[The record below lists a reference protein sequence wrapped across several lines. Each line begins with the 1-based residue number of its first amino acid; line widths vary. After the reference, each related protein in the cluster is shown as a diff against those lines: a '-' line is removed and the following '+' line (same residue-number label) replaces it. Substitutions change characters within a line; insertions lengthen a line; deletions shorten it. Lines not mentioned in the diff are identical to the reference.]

1 MPTASVNGV
10 DLYWEETGQGTPL
23 VWVHEYGGD
32 LRSWEPQVR
41 YFSRRYRVVTYNH
54 RGYPP
59 STVPNAASDYS
70 QGLLVGPVGHP

>member
-32 LRSWEPQVR
+32 LRSWEPCLAPVSLVR
-41 YFSRRYRVVTYNH
+41 
-54 RGYPP
+54 
-59 STVPNAASDYS
+59 
-70 QGLLVGPVGHP
+70 

>member
-1 MPTASVNGV
+1 MPTARVNGV
-10 DLYWEETGQGTPL
+10 DLYWEETGHGAPL
-23 VWVHEYGGD
+23 VWIHEYGGD

-59 STVPNAASDYS
+59 STVPRAACDYS
-70 QGLLVGPVGHP
+70 KTSWSRISINC